1 MPAKHL
7 SSSYSIE
14 VTLPQFAD
22 IEARDKEGA
31 HIHVRWFGLSSLLEE
46 ALDFYNIQYNIHF
59 GSTIFF
65 HVLTE
70 DQTNI
75 EFSEDVIIQYAN
87 NVPLAEILDF
97 IDAKIGIKEN
107 CISRL
112 VADNEFLFGLNET
125 FD

>member
-14 VTLPQFAD
+14 VTIPQFTEVD
-22 IEARDKEGA
+22 NRDKAGA
-31 HIHVRWFGLSSLLEE
+31 HIHVRWFGLSTLLEE
-46 ALDFYNIQYNIHF
+46 TLDFYNIQYNIHF

-65 HVLTE
+65 HVLVE

-75 EFSEDVIIQYAN
+75 EFAEEVILQYSN
-87 NVPLAEILDF
+87 NVSLSDILEY
-97 IDAKIGIKEN
+97 IDAKIGVKEN

-112 VADNEFLFGLNET
+112 VAENEFLFGLNET

>member
-1 MPAKHL
+1 MPVNQL

-14 VTLPQFAD
+14 VTLSQFTD
-22 IEARDKEGA
+22 IETRDKAGSN
-31 HIHVRWFGLSSLLEE
+31 IHLRWFGLSSLLEE

-70 DQTNI
+70 YQPNI
-75 EFSEDVIIQYAN
+75 EFVEDIIIQYSN

-97 IDAKIGIKEN
+97 IDSKTGVKEN

-112 VADNEFLFGLNET
+112 VADNEFLFGLDET

>member
-14 VTLPQFAD
+14 VTIPQFTEID
-22 IEARDKEGA
+22 NRDKAGA
-31 HIHVRWFGLSSLLEE
+31 HIHVRWFGLSTLLEE
-46 ALDFYNIQYNIHF
+46 TLDFYNIQYNIHF

-65 HVLTE
+65 HLLVDDQNNVEFAEEVVL
-70 DQTNI
+70 
-75 EFSEDVIIQYAN
+75 QYAN
-87 NVPLAEILDF
+87 NVPLSKILEY
-97 IDAKIGIKEN
+97 IDEKMGIKEN

-112 VADNEFLFGLNET
+112 VAENEFLFGLNET

>member
-14 VTLPQFAD
+14 VTITQFTEID
-22 IEARDKEGA
+22 NRDKAGA
-31 HIHVRWFGLSSLLEE
+31 HIHVRWFGLSTLLEE
-46 ALDFYNIQYNIHF
+46 TLDFYNIQYNIHF

-65 HVLTE
+65 HVLVE
-70 DQTNI
+70 DQSNI
-75 EFSEDVIIQYAN
+75 EFAEEVILQYAN
-87 NVPLAEILDF
+87 NVPLSDILAY
-97 IDAKIGIKEN
+97 IDEKIDDKEN

-112 VADNEFLFGLNET
+112 VAENEFLFGLNET

>member
-14 VTLPQFAD
+14 VTIPQFTEID
-22 IEARDKEGA
+22 NRDKAGA
-31 HIHVRWFGLSSLLEE
+31 HIHVRWFGLSTLLEE
-46 ALDFYNIQYNIHF
+46 TLDFYNIQYNIHF

-65 HVLTE
+65 HVLVE
-70 DQTNI
+70 DQSNV
-75 EFSEDVIIQYAN
+75 EFAEEIVLQYAN
-87 NVPLAEILDF
+87 NVPLSEILEY
-97 IDAKIGIKEN
+97 IDEKMSVKEN

-112 VADNEFLFGLNET
+112 VAENEFLFGLNET

>member
-14 VTLPQFAD
+14 VTIPQFTEVD
-22 IEARDKEGA
+22 NRDKAGA
-31 HIHVRWFGLSSLLEE
+31 HIHVRWFGLSTLLEE
-46 ALDFYNIQYNIHF
+46 TLDFYNIQYNIHF

-65 HVLTE
+65 HVLVE
-70 DQTNI
+70 EQSNI
-75 EFSEDVIIQYAN
+75 EFAEEVILQYAN
-87 NVPLAEILDF
+87 NVPLSDILEY
-97 IDAKIGIKEN
+97 IDAKIGVKEN

-112 VADNEFLFGLNET
+112 VAENEFLFGLNET

>member
-14 VTLPQFAD
+14 VTIPQFTEVD
-22 IEARDKEGA
+22 NRDKAGA
-31 HIHVRWFGLSSLLEE
+31 HIHVRWFGLSTLLEE
-46 ALDFYNIQYNIHF
+46 TLDFYNIQYNIHF

-65 HVLTE
+65 HVLVE
-70 DQTNI
+70 DQSNI
-75 EFSEDVIIQYAN
+75 EFAEEVILQYAN
-87 NVPLAEILDF
+87 NVPLSDILEY
-97 IDAKIGIKEN
+97 IDAKIGVKEN

-112 VADNEFLFGLNET
+112 VAENEFLFGLNET